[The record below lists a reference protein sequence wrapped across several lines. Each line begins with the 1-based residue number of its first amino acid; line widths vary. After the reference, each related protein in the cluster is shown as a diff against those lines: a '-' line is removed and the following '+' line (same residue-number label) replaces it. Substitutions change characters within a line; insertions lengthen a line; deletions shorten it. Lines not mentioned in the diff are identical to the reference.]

1 MTSYSVTCKLGEGS
15 FAKVFQLCSVD
26 RDEGQDYALKVID
39 KDRFSHDERD
49 KCIQEAK
56 LMRKLRHENVVACFD
71 AFEYENHLV
80 LVTEYCPQG
89 DMYCYL
95 GDCRDAKPQEP
106 VSENRI
112 SRWVLQIAK
121 ALQYL
126 HERKILH
133 RDLKTKNIFL
143 MDDLTVK
150 IGDLGIAK
158 QLDFTL
164 AQADTFLG
172 TPLYMSPEIFQF
184 QPYSYKADIWSMGCC
199 VYEMMTLRFAFESPS
214 QQKMVQRIIK
224 GKAPSVPDMYSE
236 SLGRLANG
244 MLNKDPQL
252 RPHAA
257 DIVKQLQSNEERP
270 SSGDM
275 KISPRS
281 RRRLSIT
288 ARSDSRVDM
297 PDLTPS
303 LRSDRHAIVDSL
315 MTFFRQNTA
324 TGLGNGFEIGVL
336 SSTKS
341 ALSRTVKTIWTRSP
355 SQEETTQFVRKF
367 GTGLHNG
374 EGHHS
379 DDMVD
384 NIGYGETSDF
394 HDTVKK
400 SPRKRDKTASQKS
413 MLRDYYEAVEMYDDS
428 FHDNQPDPDEV
439 IQWARQNLASCKAS
453 AEPPSNMSTDKV
465 KSREP
470 SDAKMKTRKKK
481 NFLKAVSEKKKT
493 SMSEKEPSAQ
503 REKPPLQKTL
513 SVDGSKTVTLFTR
526 SQKVVFRKEEFLAGD
541 ADPMERELSKSLD
554 GDADIVNIGSLCK
567 SDLGEDM
574 LKRAKQLVE
583 IVKDERLLQV
593 QLQDLLGWRNYKKFG
608 AFLISEGRTS

>member
-15 FAKVFQLCSVD
+15 FAKVFQLSSLD

-39 KDRFSHDERD
+39 KDRFSNDERD
-49 KCIQEAK
+49 KCMQEAK

-71 AFEYENHLV
+71 AFEYENHLI
-80 LVTEYCPQG
+80 LVTEYCPRAY
-89 DMYCYL
+89 MYCYL
-95 GDCRDAKPQEP
+95 GDCRDAKPQQP

-112 SRWVLQIAK
+112 SMWVLQIAK

-143 MDDLTVK
+143 MEDLTVK

-199 VYEMMTLRFAFESPS
+199 VYEMMTLRLAFESPS

-224 GKAPSVPDMYSE
+224 GKAPTVPAMYSKN
-236 SLGRLANG
+236 LGRLAND

-252 RPHAA
+252 RPHAV
-257 DIVKQLQSNEERP
+257 DIVKQLQSNQERP

-281 RRRLSIT
+281 RRRLST
-288 ARSDSRVDM
+288 SRSDSRVGM

-341 ALSRTVKTIWTRSP
+341 ALSRTVKTIWTRNP

-367 GTGLHNG
+367 GTGLQNG
-374 EGHHS
+374 DNPHS

-384 NIGYGETSDF
+384 NIGYGETSGV

-400 SPRKRDKTASQKS
+400 SPRKRDKTSSQRS
-413 MLRDYYEAVEMYDDS
+413 MLRDYYQAVEMYDDNYY
-428 FHDNQPDPDEV
+428 DIQPDPDDV
-439 IQWARQNLASCKAS
+439 IQWARQNLASCNVS
-453 AEPPSNMSTDKV
+453 AEPPSKDSIDEP
-465 KSREP
+465 KSRQP
-470 SDAKMKTRKKK
+470 PDAKLKTRKKK
-481 NFLKAVSEKKKT
+481 NFLKAASEKKKT
-493 SMSEKEPSAQ
+493 STSGKDQSAQ
-503 REKPPLQKTL
+503 SQKPPVKTMPAD
-513 SVDGSKTVTLFTR
+513 SSKTVTLFTR

-541 ADPMERELSKSLD
+541 ADPMERELSKSLG
-554 GDADIVNIGSLCK
+554 GDTEMVNIGRLCK
-567 SDLGEDM
+567 SDLGDDM
-574 LKRAKQLVE
+574 FKRAQQLVE